1 MKLFDLTLN
10 VMFDIYTVK
19 FIKNIIEKSCFYML
33 TQQYFL
39 TTNFIIFIVNNK
51 IMEKDQNLT

>member
-1 MKLFDLTLN
+1 
-10 VMFDIYTVK
+10 MFDIYTVK

-39 TTNFIIFIVNNK
+39 TTNFIIFIVNKK
-51 IMEKDQNLT
+51 ILEKDQNLT